1 MPITNHTRESLIT
14 FEESVR
20 QSWESGELPSLC
32 HLCGGDEGPL
42 LDIFQRVRPN
52 DWVFA
57 PHRAHYLA
65 LLKGIPEDKLMEFIK
80 HDSSM
85 FIFDRER
92 RFYQSAIL
100 GGCCGI
106 AVGVAQA
113 IKQSGE
119 DAKVFCFLGDG
130 GVENGALHS
139 AAMYASGHD
148 LPIEFWIQDNDRQVD
163 TPKLARRGGKYSI
176 IQGKKTS
183 YEPMWPYCVWRY
195 EYKPTWPHAGSGCAH
210 KITFK
215 RTTPL

>member
-1 MPITNHTRESLIT
+1 MITKHTRESLIA
-14 FEESVR
+14 FEERVR
-20 QSWESGELPSLC
+20 LAWEAGDLPSLC
-32 HLCGGDEGPL
+32 HICGGDEGQL
-42 LDIFQRVRPN
+42 LNIFQRIRPH

-65 LLKGIPEDKLMEFIK
+65 LLKGIPEDKLMDFILR
-80 HDSSM
+80 DSSM

-106 AVGVAQA
+106 AVGVAKA
-113 IKQSGE
+113 IQDSGE
-119 DAKVFCFLGDG
+119 DARVFCFLGDG

-163 TPKLARRGGKYSI
+163 TPKLSRRGKCVPFDKI
-176 IQGKKTS
+176 WTEDP
-183 YEPMWPYCVWRY
+183 YEPIWPHCVNRY
-195 EYKPTWPHAGSGCAH
+195 EYKPTWPHAGSGCKH
-210 KITFK
+210 QITFK